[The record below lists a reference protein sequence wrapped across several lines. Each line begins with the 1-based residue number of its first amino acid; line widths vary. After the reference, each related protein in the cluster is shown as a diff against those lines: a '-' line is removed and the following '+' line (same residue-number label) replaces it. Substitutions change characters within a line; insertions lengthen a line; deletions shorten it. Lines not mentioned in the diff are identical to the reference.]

1 MGCGEATAEE
11 KLLLTKL
18 ERLEIQVM
26 KQKELN
32 KLSKLEGKDIK
43 DLDKFNSVNLD
54 MQNEDKKSPL
64 KKSKKKGVK
73 KKIVGTKKKIK
84 WSKESKE

>member
-73 KKIVGTKKKIK
+73 KKIVGTKKN
-84 WSKESKE
+84 

>member
-54 MQNEDKKSPL
+54 MQNEDKKSQL
-64 KKSKKKGVK
+64 KKSKKK
-73 KKIVGTKKKIK
+73 
-84 WSKESKE
+84 E